1 MSPRQRSGSR
11 QCVYLFEISSVP
23 TGRSRGSRFRC
34 SSCMARSIPRYP
46 LPLASGCLR
55 WRTSQ
60 NGLSALPEAAITI
73 WTTSAPLKSREISS
87 TLRGGDGCHKGRIF
101 RARTRWGLDRMSA
114 HGPMPRSAWMFPALA
129 VLLFAV
135 ATGLGLDFTPSVG
148 GLLFAVVL
156 LAILFG
162 TVFAAVHHAEV
173 IAERIG
179 EPYGTLLLTLAVTI
193 IEVALIATI
202 MLGDKPQPALA
213 RDTVFAVVMI
223 VCNGLVGL
231 CIFIGGLRYREQDF
245 QVSGA
250 NLYLSVLFVLATITL
265 IMPNYTLTA
274 PGPIYSAA
282 QLGFVDLVTL
292 MLYGVFLYTQTIRH
306 SDYFIKGGVGAA
318 TETSSL
324 SNRMLALSIAL
335 LLISLLAVAL
345 LAKKFSL
352 VVDVVTAMIGA
363 PPAFA
368 GVLVALLILLPEGV
382 TAIAAARNNDL
393 QKSINLALGSS
404 LATIGLT
411 IPAVGVA
418 TYALDKERVLGLN
431 GQGMVLLLLT
441 FVLSML
447 TFGTGRTN
455 ILFGLVHMVVF
466 AVFVFMVFVP

>member
-1 MSPRQRSGSR
+1 
-11 QCVYLFEISSVP
+11 
-23 TGRSRGSRFRC
+23 
-34 SSCMARSIPRYP
+34 
-46 LPLASGCLR
+46 
-55 WRTSQ
+55 
-60 NGLSALPEAAITI
+60 
-73 WTTSAPLKSREISS
+73 
-87 TLRGGDGCHKGRIF
+87 
-101 RARTRWGLDRMSA
+101 MSA
-114 HGPMPRSAWMFPALA
+114 HGPMPRSAWIFPALA
-129 VLLFAV
+129 VVLFVV
-135 ATGLGLDFTPSVG
+135 ATGFGLTFTPSAG
-148 GLLFAVVL
+148 GLLFAAVL

-202 MLGDKPQPALA
+202 MLGGKPVPALA

-223 VCNGLVGL
+223 VCNGLVGV
-231 CIFIGGLRYREQDF
+231 CIFIGGLRYREQDV
-245 QVSGA
+245 QVTGS

-282 QLGFVDLVTL
+282 QLGFVSVVTL
-292 MLYGVFLYTQTIRH
+292 ILYAVFLYTQTIRH
-306 SDYFIKGGVGAA
+306 RDYFINQAVGDAA
-318 TETSSL
+318 GESQL
-324 SNRMLALSIAL
+324 SNRGLALSVAL
-335 LLISLLAVAL
+335 LLVSLLAVVL

-352 VVDVVTAMIGA
+352 VVDIATARIGA

-368 GVLVALLILLPEGV
+368 GVVVALLILLPESIA
-382 TAIAAARNNDL
+382 AIAAARRNDL

-411 IPAVGVA
+411 VPAVAVA
-418 TYALDKERVLGLN
+418 AYALDKQLVLGLN
-431 GQGMVLLLLT
+431 APEMVLLVLT
-441 FVLSML
+441 FVISML

-466 AVFVFMVFVP
+466 AVFLFLVFVP

>member
-1 MSPRQRSGSR
+1 
-11 QCVYLFEISSVP
+11 
-23 TGRSRGSRFRC
+23 
-34 SSCMARSIPRYP
+34 
-46 LPLASGCLR
+46 
-55 WRTSQ
+55 
-60 NGLSALPEAAITI
+60 
-73 WTTSAPLKSREISS
+73 
-87 TLRGGDGCHKGRIF
+87 
-101 RARTRWGLDRMSA
+101 MSA
-114 HGPMPRSAWMFPALA
+114 HGPMPKSAWIFPALA
-129 VLLFAV
+129 LLLFAA
-135 ATGLGLDFTPSVG
+135 ATGLGLSFTPSPG
-148 GLLFAVVL
+148 GLLFAAVL

-202 MLGDKPQPALA
+202 MLGEKPQPALA

-250 NLYLSVLFVLATITL
+250 NLYLSVLFVLSTITL

-306 SDYFIKGGVGAA
+306 SDYFIKGGDGAA
-318 TETSSL
+318 IETSSL

-335 LLISLLAVAL
+335 LLISLLAVVL

-368 GVLVALLILLPEGV
+368 GVLVAVLILLPEGV

-411 IPAVGVA
+411 IPAVGLA
-418 TYALDKERVLGLN
+418 TYALDKELVLGLN

-441 FVLSML
+441 FFLSML